1 MPSQRA
7 ESGQA
12 TTLLEVTIA
21 AARRAAAFIRE
32 RSADLGALDVREKRP
47 ADFVSEVDEGAE
59 TRIREVLL
67 EAVPDAVVLGEELS
81 PRAATDAETVFIVDP
96 LDGTTN
102 FLHGFE
108 AYSVSIG
115 TVLDGRMAAAV
126 VLDIPRDELYTATAG
141 GGAWRDN
148 TRMSVSSV
156 GNPGRALIATG
167 FPFKN
172 LDFLEDYLQQF
183 ARVTRA
189 QAGIR
194 RAGSAALD
202 LAWVAAGRFD
212 AFWEQRLAPWDMA
225 AGMLLVREAG
235 GRVTDFEG
243 TDLVPG
249 HTAIVASND
258 VLHDWLLQAIRIPAG
273 QHASPE

>member
-1 MPSQRA
+1 M
-7 ESGQA
+7 
-12 TTLLEVTIA
+12 
-21 AARRAAAFIRE
+21 
-32 RSADLGALDVREKRP
+32 
-47 ADFVSEVDEGAE
+47 
-59 TRIREVLL
+59 
-67 EAVPDAVVLGEELS
+67 
-81 PRAATDAETVFIVDP
+81 FIVDP

-115 TVLDGRMAAAV
+115 TMVDGRMVAAV
-126 VLDIPRDELYTATAG
+126 VLDVPRNDLFHATVG
-141 GGAWRDN
+141 GGAWLND
-148 TRMSVSSV
+148 TRVSVSSV
-156 GNPGRALIATG
+156 DTPGRALIATG

-172 LDFLEDYLQQF
+172 LDYLEDYLRQF

-235 GRVTDFEG
+235 GRVTDVEG
-243 TDLVPG
+243 ADLMPG
-249 HTAIVASND
+249 HTAIVASNGR
-258 VLHDWLLQAIRIPAG
+258 LHDWLLRTIRSA
-273 QHASPE
+273 E